1 MPIHQ
6 TGASFSALSKRRPL
20 AFKLLANIPGQT
32 MTSRSMHV
40 PFATEAEVAAIG
52 EGLLTRTLPK
62 EDWTHAAHCTAAVY
76 LLKRRPDLDLPSE
89 LPGIIRA
96 YNEATGVPNSD
107 TDGYH
112 ETITQFY
119 IRAVRA
125 FLARV
130 PHDATLADTCNR
142 LIASSFGE
150 RNFPLRFYSRD
161 RLFSV
166 EGRRGWLD
174 PDLQPLEFDD
184 ISLD

>member
-1 MPIHQ
+1 
-6 TGASFSALSKRRPL
+6 
-20 AFKLLANIPGQT
+20 